1 MQIVTARAAAPAVVI
16 SSAVAPELP
25 ARVADSI
32 AQLRDA
38 VRQFGR
44 VVYATSLGAESSVL
58 TDLIFR
64 HAPQIDIFTV
74 DTGRLP
80 ESTLELLERVE
91 RRYQRKIRVVF
102 PEAPR
107 VQNYV
112 ADHGINGFYN
122 GLAQRQSCCQIRK
135 VEPFHRAI
143 FGYNAWISGVRH
155 EQSAERSEARA
166 LEWDA
171 RYRLQKVNPL
181 LDWSF
186 AAIWNYIRQEKLP
199 YNPLHDA
206 GYPSIGCAPCT
217 RAVQPGQD
225 SRAGR
230 WWWEDPASRECGLQ
244 PRQLPGSI
252 SDL

>member
-1 MQIVTARAAAPAVVI
+1 MQIVTTAAAESPVIVAPAV
-16 SSAVAPELP
+16 APHL
-25 ARVADSI
+25 AAKVADSI
-32 AQLRDA
+32 ERLQSA

-44 VVYATSLGAESSVL
+44 VVYATSLGPESAVL
-58 TDLIFR
+58 TDLIFT

-80 ESTLELLERVE
+80 ESTLELLERIE
-91 RRYQRKIRVVF
+91 HRYHRRIRVVF
-102 PEAPR
+102 PEAQR

-135 VEPFHRAI
+135 VEPFQRAI

-155 EQSAERSEARA
+155 EQSDERAEVQA

-181 LDWSF
+181 LDWST
-186 AAIWNYIRQEKLP
+186 AAVWSYIRQEKLP

-244 PRQLPGSI
+244 PRQFPGSI

>member
-1 MQIVTARAAAPAVVI
+1 MRAMGNATTAIAVTDATQPDSAAIAATSIQLLQEAVQ
-16 SSAVAPELP
+16 
-25 ARVADSI
+25 R
-32 AQLRDA
+32 
-38 VRQFGR
+38 FGR
-44 VVYATSLGAESSVL
+44 VVYATSLGAEGAVL
-58 TDLIFR
+58 TDLIFA

-80 ESTLELLERVE
+80 EPTLELLERIE
-91 RRYQRKIRVVF
+91 RRYQRRIRVVF
-102 PEAPR
+102 PEAQR

-112 ADHGINGFYN
+112 ADHGINGFYQ
-122 GLAQRQSCCQIRK
+122 GLAQRQACCHIRK
-135 VEPFHRAI
+135 VEPFQRAI
-143 FGYNAWISGVRH
+143 SGYNAWVSGVRH
-155 EQSAERSEARA
+155 EQSAGRGAVQP
-166 LEWDA
+166 LEWDG

-181 LDWSF
+181 LAWTHAD
-186 AAIWNYIRQEKLP
+186 IWDYIRREKLP

-217 RAVQPGQD
+217 RAVEPGQD

-230 WWWEDPASRECGLQ
+230 WWWEDPESRECGLQ

>member
-1 MQIVTARAAAPAVVI
+1 MRNVTAAAAAPDPAAVKPH
-16 SSAVAPELP
+16 SAAI
-25 ARVADSI
+25 AADSI
-32 AQLRDA
+32 RLLQEA
-38 VRQFGR
+38 VQRFGR
-44 VVYATSLGAESSVL
+44 VVYATSLGPEGAVL
-58 TDLIFR
+58 TDLIF
-64 HAPQIDIFTV
+64 ASVPQIDIFTV

-80 ESTLELLERVE
+80 ESTLELLERIE
-91 RRYQRKIRVVF
+91 RRYGRRIRVVF
-102 PEAPR
+102 PDAQR

-122 GLAQRQSCCQIRK
+122 GLAQRQACCHIRK
-135 VEPFHRAI
+135 VEPFQRAI
-143 FGYNAWISGVRH
+143 SGYNAWVSGVRR
-155 EQSAERSEARA
+155 EQSAARGA
-166 LEWDA
+166 VQPLEWDG

-181 LDWSF
+181 LEWTERDVWD
-186 AAIWNYIRQEKLP
+186 YIRREKLP

-230 WWWEDPASRECGLQ
+230 WWWEDPESRECGLQ

>member
-1 MQIVTARAAAPAVVI
+1 MRIATAA
-16 SSAVAPELP
+16 AVAPAIVVAP
-25 ARVADSI
+25 AFAPNLAEKVADSI
-32 AQLRDA
+32 ERLQAS

-44 VVYATSLGAESSVL
+44 VVYATSLGPESAVL

-64 HAPQIDIFTV
+64 HAPQIDIFT
-74 DTGRLP
+74 GRLP

-91 RRYQRKIRVVF
+91 HRYQRRIRVVF
-102 PEAPR
+102 PEAQR
-107 VQNYV
+107 VQNYI

-122 GLAQRQSCCQIRK
+122 GLAQRQSCCHIRK
-135 VEPFHRAI
+135 VEPFQRAI
-143 FGYNAWISGVRH
+143 FGYNAWVSGVRH
-155 EQSAERSEARA
+155 EQSEERAGVKA
-166 LEWDA
+166 LEWDG

-181 LDWSF
+181 LDWST
-186 AAIWNYIRQEKLP
+186 AAVWSYIRQEKLP

-206 GYPSIGCAPCT
+206 GYPSIGC
-217 RAVQPGQD
+217 GQD

>member
-1 MQIVTARAAAPAVVI
+1 MQIEAPASAATPAATSAAKVTASVGLLQA
-16 SSAVAPELP
+16 
-25 ARVADSI
+25 
-32 AQLRDA
+32 A
-38 VRQFGR
+38 VRDFGR
-44 VVYATSLGAESSVL
+44 VVYASSLGAEAAVL

-64 HAPQIDIFTV
+64 HAPQVDIFTV

-80 ESTLELLERVE
+80 ESTLELLERIE
-91 RRYQRKIRVVF
+91 RRYRRRIRVVF
-102 PEAPR
+102 PDAQR

-122 GLAQRQSCCQIRK
+122 GLAQRQACCHIRK
-135 VEPFHRAI
+135 VEPFQRAI
-143 FGYNAWISGVRH
+143 VGYNAWVTGVRH
-155 EQSAERSEARA
+155 EQSAERAEVRT

-181 LDWSF
+181 LEWSG
-186 AAIWNYIRQEKLP
+186 AEIWNYIRQEKLP

-217 RAVQPGQD
+217 RAVEPGQD
-225 SRAGR
+225 SRSGR

>member
-1 MQIVTARAAAPAVVI
+1 MQIEAPDI
-16 SSAVAPELP
+16 AVAPAAAAKATE
-25 ARVADSI
+25 SI
-32 AQLRDA
+32 RLLQAA
-38 VRQFGR
+38 VRDFGR
-44 VVYATSLGAESSVL
+44 VVYATSLGTESAVL

-80 ESTLELLERVE
+80 ESTLELLERIE
-91 RRYQRKIRVVF
+91 RRYQRRIRVVF
-102 PEAPR
+102 PEALR

-112 ADHGINGFYN
+112 TDHGINGFYK
-122 GLAQRQSCCQIRK
+122 GLAQRQACCHIRK
-135 VEPFHRAI
+135 VEPFQRAI
-143 FGYNAWISGVRH
+143 IGYNAWITGVRH
-155 EQSAERSEARA
+155 EQSSERAEVQT

-181 LDWSF
+181 LEWSS
-186 AAIWNYIRQEKLP
+186 AEIWSYIRQEKLP

-206 GYPSIGCAPCT
+206 GFPSIGCAPCT
-217 RAVQPGQD
+217 RAVEPGQD
-225 SRAGR
+225 SRSGR
-230 WWWEDPASRECGLQ
+230 WWWESPESRECGLQ